1 MRILHHHL
9 VKEFLGPFFFCVFG
23 FLMLF
28 VLGRGLIQMADF
40 IFNKSVDAL
49 LVLQL
54 LLYSLPFMLIFIIP
68 MSVLIATL
76 LMFRKLSTDNEILA
90 MRATGMALS
99 RMTAP
104 LFAVVT
110 ILALC
115 TLILSDRVASESHY
129 NYRLLLTK
137 IGLENPAAA
146 LEEGTF
152 IKKFKRFVIFIY
164 EIDKNKL
171 KGIRIYQPQEG
182 RAARTIIAQKGEL
195 ISIPERG
202 IIKLK
207 LVHGTSDEPD
217 PKDPTKLYKLNF
229 KTYDLP
235 LNIADLKESDKQPGK
250 KPKDMTLRELRD
262 EIERLGQEGIKATYS
277 LSTEIH
283 NKIAMALSCLTFLLI
298 GIPLGVTTRRSDR
311 SMSFGL
317 GLVVLTAYWTL
328 LIGGKALAQ
337 KGLAPPLL
345 SMEFSNVALGC
356 IGLWLFSRMART

>member
-1 MRILHHHL
+1 MRILHHHI
-9 VKEFLGPFFFCVFG
+9 VREFLGPFFSCVFG
-23 FLMLF
+23 LLMLF

-40 IFNKSVDAL
+40 IFNKSVNAV

-90 MRATGMALS
+90 LRASGIGMTKV
-99 RMTAP
+99 TAP
-104 LFAVVT
+104 LFAVVV
-110 ILALC
+110 ILSLC
-115 TLILSDRVASESHY
+115 TLILSDKIASESHY

-152 IKKFKRFVIFIY
+152 IKKFKNFVIFIY

-195 ISIPERG
+195 VSIPERG
-202 IIKLK
+202 LIKLK

-235 LNIADLKESDKQPGK
+235 LNIADIKDDKQPGK
-250 KPKDMTLRELRD
+250 KPKDMTIRELDD
-262 EIERLGQEGIKATYS
+262 EIERLGQDGIKATYA

-283 NKIAMALSCLTFLLI
+283 NKIAMALSCLTFLLV

-337 KGLAPPLL
+337 KGLAPPMI
-345 SMEFSNVALGC
+345 SMEFSNVALGL
-356 IGLWLFSRMART
+356 IGLWLFRRLVKN